1 MESINYYAITFKN
14 GTTIFRE
21 VDGSISYNLNT
32 QKFTYQYRNKTHALE
47 GVQSYK
53 LIGHN
58 EDAINTYLRHI
69 EEKKVQKIIDTLNEI
84 KDEIEN
90 HYDQDFLAY
99 KLGEIINEIEEKVMP
114 HDYMDNH

>member
-1 MESINYYAITFKN
+1 MESINYYAITLKN
-14 GTTIFRE
+14 GTMIFRE

-32 QKFTYQYRNKTHALE
+32 QKFTYQYRNKTHTIE
-47 GVQSYK
+47 DVQSYK
-53 LIGHN
+53 LIGHAK
-58 EDAINTYLRHI
+58 DVINTYLRHI
-69 EEKKVQKIIDTLNEI
+69 EEKKVQKIIDTLQEI